1 VRVLVLFLP
10 AANYNRPK
18 PVDPLWYRADCWL
31 VIRCENC
38 NHAIKERVRDFQT
51 RHLLPGDM
59 RFFRLADLLK
69 CARCGRKRPKIEVT
83 R

>member
-1 VRVLVLFLP
+1 MSA

-31 VIRCENC
+31 IVWCPKC
-38 NHAIKERVRDFQT
+38 LHQIKERVRDFQT

-59 RFFRLADLLK
+59 RFSHLAQLLK
-69 CARCGRKRPKIEVT
+69 CESCGHKPPVMDVARQ
-83 R
+83 